1 MFDPSQFD
9 YTDLEIEQAAA
20 ENRLLSLEIEFNR
33 QCNYRCPYCY
43 AVTTEN
49 MCTDYDPQVID
60 TAVQQAAELGARK
73 IVILGGEP
81 LLLRNL
87 KEKVEKIT
95 ALGMGAEI
103 FTNGSIMTPELA
115 SFLYAKGCRVVVK
128 LNTRN
133 PEVHDR
139 LTGAKNSL
147 ENSLRTLKLLKEA
160 GFTSGMLCA
169 STVISTENI
178 DDVVDLWKYLREND
192 IKPYFEIMTP
202 QGRLLENQE
211 LVVDTLRLKNIFEE
225 LQQYDREAGHI
236 WEAQPPLVGAK
247 CLRHTYSAL
256 VNAQGDVFPCVGID
270 IKIGNIMETH
280 LRQILRYSDI
290 INDLKN
296 HREMIKG
303 PCRVCDKAAT
313 CYGCRGAAYQLT
325 GDYLA
330 SDPLCWHNADKIDQ
344 IQALPTS
351 AKPFM
356 PHRPPIAMVEMIRQA
371 GPVNI
376 LSAVIHPD
384 NRFLNSEGVLD
395 RSVIPEL
402 VAQAG
407 AAMDSFHYDG
417 RVQPGFLAIGHAIRF
432 SQDIHAGDEI
442 FISYSSENVFGGWHL
457 LNFKIKN
464 QHDVLCAQGEV
475 NVCVI

>member
-1 MFDPSQFD
+1 MFDPSKFD
-9 YTDLEIEQAAA
+9 YTDDEIEEAARA
-20 ENRLLSLEIEFNR
+20 NRLLSLEIEFNR

-43 AVTTEN
+43 AAATETLR
-49 MCTDYDPQVID
+49 TDYDPRVID

-81 LLLRNL
+81 LLYSSL
-87 KEKVEKIT
+87 KEKVEVIS
-95 ALGMGAEI
+95 ALGLGVEI

-115 SFLYAKGCRVVVK
+115 SFLYGKGCRVVVK
-128 LNTRN
+128 LNSRN

-139 LTGAKNSL
+139 LTGTRNSL
-147 ENSLRTLKLLKEA
+147 ENSLRSLRLLKEA
-160 GFTSGMLCA
+160 GFTSEMLCA
-169 STVISTENI
+169 STIISADNI
-178 DDVVDLWKYLREND
+178 DDIVDLWKYLREND

-202 QGRLLENQE
+202 QGRLLEHQE
-211 LVVDTLRLKNIFEE
+211 LAVDTLRLKEIFEE
-225 LQQYDREAGHI
+225 LQRYDRAAGRI
-236 WEAQPPLVGAK
+236 WEAQPPLVGTK

-270 IKIGNIMETH
+270 IKIGNILETP
-280 LRQILRYSDI
+280 LRKILLYSDI

-303 PCRVCDKAAT
+303 PCRACDKAAS

-330 SDPLCWHNADKIDQ
+330 SDPLCWHNAGKIAQ
-344 IQALPTS
+344 IQVLPIPAQS
-351 AKPFM
+351 YM
-356 PHRPPIAMVEMIRQA
+356 PHRPPMAMLEMIRQA
-371 GPVNI
+371 GTVNI

-384 NRFLNSEGVLD
+384 NRFLNSAGVLD

-407 AAMDSFHYDG
+407 SVMDSFHYDG
-417 RVQPGFLAIGHAIRF
+417 RVKPGFLAIGHSIRF
-432 SQDIHAGDEI
+432 SQDLYAGDEI
-442 FISYSSENVFGGWHL
+442 FISYRNENIFGGWHL
-457 LNFKIKN
+457 LNFSIKN
-464 QHDVLCAQGEV
+464 QHGVLCSQGEV
-475 NVCVI
+475 NVCVV